1 MKIIKYLIA
10 RKLIKSI
17 DKSIKVKM
25 GRALECE
32 PVGKVVYLAFKT
44 DKIDKETFADYVNEL
59 NDKCKFNT
67 LLLGILHE
75 VGHIFTYD
83 ENDEDEYT
91 RDTELLSLLYK
102 EKKLSARQLNEFYVR
117 LPLER
122 KATEWAIEFAM
133 LNKKLCKYYQRKL
146 GDE

>member
-25 GRALECE
+25 GKRLECE
-32 PVGKVVYLAFKT
+32 PTERTVYIAFKT
-44 DKIDKETFADYVNEL
+44 DKVEKETFVDYVNEL
-59 NDKCKFNT
+59 DNTCKFNT

-83 ENDEDEYT
+83 EDLEDDYN
-91 RDTELLSLLYK
+91 RDTALLSTLF
-102 EKKLSARQLNEFYVR
+102 R
-117 LPLER
+117 
-122 KATEWAIEFAM
+122 
-133 LNKKLCKYYQRKL
+133 NKKLTDRQVNYFYLRLELESRATQWAVKFAQNNKKFCKKYQNIL